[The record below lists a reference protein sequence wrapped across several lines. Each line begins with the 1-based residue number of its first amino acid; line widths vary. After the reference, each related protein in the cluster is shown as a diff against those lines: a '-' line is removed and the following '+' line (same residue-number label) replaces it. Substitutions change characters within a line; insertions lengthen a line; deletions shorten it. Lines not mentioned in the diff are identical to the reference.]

1 MPVLIYQLRAVALVI
16 LCLVAGTAWAAD
28 PDVRGI
34 DVSDNNGRVDWNQ
47 VKKDGLVFSFIK
59 ATDGISYPEV
69 WYFNENWPK
78 MKAAGIV
85 RGAFHYYEPSNDPIE
100 QANYFADTLLK
111 AGFEDGDMPPVL
123 DIELDG
129 GLGTAIPF

>member
-34 DVSDNNGRVDWNQ
+34 DVSDNNGRIDWNQ

-85 RGAFHYYEPSNDPIE
+85 RGASQHL
-100 QANYFADTLLK
+100 FAGSLQKQLQRLF
-111 AGFEDGDMPPVL
+111 AL
-123 DIELDG
+123 
-129 GLGTAIPF
+129 GLRCG